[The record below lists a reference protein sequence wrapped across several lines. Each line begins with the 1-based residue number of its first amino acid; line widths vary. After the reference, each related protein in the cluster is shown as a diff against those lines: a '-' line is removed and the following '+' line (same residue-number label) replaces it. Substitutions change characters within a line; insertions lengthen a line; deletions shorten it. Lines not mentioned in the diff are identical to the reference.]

1 MSAAGLQPQPED
13 EVQIGFVH
21 ARPSAVKL
29 WLARHLSIDDVM
41 AFLEWERL
49 TEQAAA

>member
-1 MSAAGLQPQPED
+1 MASAGLQPQPEG
-13 EVQIGFVH
+13 EAQSTQAP

-41 AFLEWERL
+41 AFLDWERL